1 MSPRTGRPP
10 AENPKNLQVKMTAR
24 MVQSV
29 NMPIHTAIGP
39 KPNCLHRKIQ
49 RLTRNA
55 HIVTQEVHMENFTS
69 PAALSP

>member
-1 MSPRTGRPP
+1 
-10 AENPKNLQVKMTAR
+10 MTAR